1 MSEGGPPKRPGRRA
15 LGRRILSGAGPA
27 AGKRALTNAGLRAD
41 RALDTAEDN
50 VFRLLWFFLP
60 APAIARNLHFQRLLA
75 SRFFSDMGQ
84 QSLAFGALIAVTR
97 GGGSAM
103 EVALV
108 GIVALIPPATLGLY
122 GGAIADSLPKRV
134 ALAGVYFLQALMCF
148 AVPTLFGTGLAEVLV
163 LIFVVNT
170 LGQVSGP
177 TESSVLP
184 LVATEEELASAVS
197 MIGLATAAGTG
208 VGTAVLAPVLV
219 RAFGVEMVM
228 YTAGGMLLLSASRV
242 FDLAVG
248 DKQFQLRMPPLQ
260 ARFRAIVRWMVRH
273 PAVATMVMLS
283 VMSASVNYVL
293 QTLAPRYVQD
303 VLNADAADTA
313 YVFAPSALGLVVALV
328 SAPAIMR
335 MRGERVTALGALF
348 VAAVSLFLLGLVGD
362 VASVID
368 PVNPVRLVEL
378 TGLSLNERL
387 RTAALLAAP
396 LAFGVSL
403 TAAAVQTYINRRVPL
418 LYQGRAFALQSA
430 VRNGSAILP
439 LLVLGAA
446 ASQFGVREVLLVT
459 PLLLLVTGYGLMT
472 ASFRFAGLAAPSG
485 LRVMESFWEEPATA
499 GGNTQA

>member
-1 MSEGGPPKRPGRRA
+1 MSEGGPPKRRGRRA
-15 LGRRILSGAGPA
+15 LGRRILTSAGPA
-27 AGKRALTNAGLRAD
+27 AGRRVLTSAGLRAD
-41 RALDTAEDN
+41 RVLDGAEGN
-50 VFRLLWFFLP
+50 VFRFLWFFLP
-60 APAIARNLHFQRLLA
+60 EPEVARNLRFQHLLA

-84 QSLAFGALIAVTR
+84 QSLAFGALIAVAR
-97 GGGSAM
+97 GGGSSM
-103 EVALV
+103 EMALV

-122 GGAIADSLPKRV
+122 GGAIADSLPQRV
-134 ALAGVYFLQALMCF
+134 ALAGVYTMQALMCF
-148 AVPTLFGTGLAEVLV
+148 AVPTFFGTGLAEVLV

-197 MIGLATAAGTG
+197 MIGLATAAGAA

-219 RAFGVEMVM
+219 RAFGVKLVM
-228 YTAGGMLLLSASRV
+228 YVAGGMLLVSASRV

-248 DKQFQLRMPPLQ
+248 EKQFKLRMPPLQ

-273 PAVATMVMLS
+273 PAVATMVVVS
-283 VMSASVNYVL
+283 VMAASLNYVL
-293 QTLAPRYVQD
+293 LTLAPRYVQD
-303 VLNADAADTA
+303 VLNTDAADTA
-313 YVFAPSALGLVVALV
+313 YVFAPSALGLVIALV

-335 MRGERVTALGALF
+335 IRGERVTALGALL

-368 PVNPVRLVEL
+368 PINPVRLVDL
-378 TGLSLNERL
+378 AGLSLNERL

-403 TAAAVQTYINRRVPL
+403 TSAAVQTYINRRVPL
-418 LYQGRAFALQSA
+418 MYQGRTFALQSA

-472 ASFRFAGLAAPSG
+472 LSFRFAGLAAPSG
-485 LRVMESFWEEPATA
+485 LRVMESFWEEPLA
-499 GGNTQA
+499 GGNKQA